1 MTTIALYAQHLDP
14 DELPYLQT
22 LLQEAAQ
29 LGLQLSFHNHFKEL
43 LLNAGMLPADARY
56 FDALTDQTDLLI
68 TLGGDG
74 TMLNAI
80 RLVADRG
87 IPVMGINLGR
97 LGFLANVEKKII
109 GMALQQISVG
119 DYTLEKRTLLQLKAN
134 ETLFADFPYA
144 LNDMTVVKR
153 DTSSMIVVHV
163 YLDGEFLNSYWADG
177 IILAT
182 PTGST
187 GYNMSCSGPILMP
200 SSNNFII
207 TPIAPHNLNVRPL
220 VLPDDSQIELSIEGR
235 TENFLCTLDSRYE
248 TVTGHTRITMCKAPF
263 SIQMVKLPDVTF
275 LGTMREKLMWGRDT
289 RNFK

>member
-1 MTTIALYAQHLDP
+1 MKSIALFAQHLEP
-14 DELPYLQT
+14 DEIPYLEAFIDEATQSGFH
-22 LLQEAAQ
+22 LLFYEAFKNLLPDSAVLPKDAEFFKKLDAQ
-29 LGLQLSFHNHFKEL
+29 LDFLV
-43 LLNAGMLPADARY
+43 
-56 FDALTDQTDLLI
+56 

-74 TMLNAI
+74 TILNAI
-80 RLVADRG
+80 KLVRDSG
-87 IPVMGINLGR
+87 VPIMGINLGR

-109 GMALQQISVG
+109 GEAIKYLASGSFKI
-119 DYTLEKRTLLQLKAN
+119 EHRTLLAFKSNEQLF
-134 ETLFADFPYA
+134 EDFPFA
-144 LNDMTVVKR
+144 LNDMTLVKR

-220 VLPDDSQIELSIEGR
+220 VLSDASKIELRIEGR

-248 TVTGHTRITMCKAPF
+248 TVTSSTQIHMSKAPF
-263 SIQMVKLPDVTF
+263 VINMVKLPDVTF
-275 LGTMREKLMWGRDT
+275 LSTMREKLMWGRDT